1 MKAPAIEGRSTDEG
15 QAMDLPT
22 QTHLKALR
30 DWLQFRR
37 HELQAEVHE
46 ADLARQDE
54 QPGQSAEVSD
64 QKDAAGQTNQRSELI
79 DAQQQRDRDEL
90 AQVDAA
96 LLRLDEGRYGDC
108 RDCGEPISLQRLQ
121 VQPARAALRGL
132 PVGVRAQAAQRK
144 A

>member
-1 MKAPAIEGRSTDEG
+1 MKVPAIEGRSTDEG

-64 QKDAAGQTNQRSELI
+64 QKDAAGQNQRSELI

-121 VQPARAALRGL
+121 VQPAALRC
-132 PVGVRAQAAQRK
+132 AACQSAFEHSAAQRK

>member
-1 MKAPAIEGRSTDEG
+1 MNVPAIEGRSTEEG

-54 QPGQSAEVSD
+54 QPGQSTEVSD
-64 QKDAAGQTNQRSELI
+64 QKDAAGQNQRSEVI

-121 VQPARAALRGL
+121 VQPAALRC
-132 PVGVRAQAAQRK
+132 AACQSAFEHSAAQRK